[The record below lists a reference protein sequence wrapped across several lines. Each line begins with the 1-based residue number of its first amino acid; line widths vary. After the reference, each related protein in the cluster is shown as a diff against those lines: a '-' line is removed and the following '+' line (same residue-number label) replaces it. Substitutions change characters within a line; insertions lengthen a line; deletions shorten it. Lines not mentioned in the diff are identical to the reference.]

1 MCDDARL
8 HRLWYDLRGQSMFE
22 ESFREDVAAIDD
34 SLERM
39 IWRIV
44 TPVRR
49 PDCDAEPSVTPATAY
64 AIFDGFFQHGL
75 IRHLFGNADAAQN
88 LRETVQLTLPT
99 LVEPAPAES

>member
-1 MCDDARL
+1 
-8 HRLWYDLRGQSMFE
+8 
-22 ESFREDVAAIDD
+22 
-34 SLERM
+34 M

-44 TPVRR
+44 SQYSALTGR
-49 PDCDAEPSVTPATAY
+49 PTTVSPATAY

-75 IRHLFGNADAAQN
+75 IGHLFGNADAAQN